1 MDEEEVVELRI
12 VRPETG
18 FDLLLQAT
26 LTHSEIYA
34 CRLIVAWPA
43 GSPERTFETG
53 DFFESLRS
61 FRRVLEEEGYRV
73 LCQGA
78 RPNVHPSPMGRDGGG
93 IKAYALLAGEP
104 GRWEDLVS
112 IFDPVDNIASVG
124 TVEQQD
130 AFLRMHRELLQ
141 ARAAR

>member
-1 MDEEEVVELRI
+1 MDEEIVELRI

-26 LTHSEIYA
+26 LAHSDTYA

-43 GSPERTFETG
+43 GSPERTFEAG

-61 FRRVLEEEGYRV
+61 FRRVVEAEGYRV

-93 IKAYALLAGEP
+93 LKAYALVAGEP
-104 GRWEDLVS
+104 GRREELVS
-112 IFDPVDNIASVG
+112 IFDPVNDIAPIG
-124 TVEQQD
+124 TVEEQD
-130 AFLRMHRELLQ
+130 AFQRTHRELFQ